1 MQRSR
6 TELFASETGG
16 YDLVIH
22 LDEKPPLDHIET
34 VAGSRTE
41 FWVDYEIADTRKAR
55 AKQRR
60 LFFALLNDIV
70 AWYHD
75 PIKDFLKELFY
86 TQFEIMHDGK
96 SISLSDD
103 TTSSVTDANDLLD
116 CVIDFMFDWHVEF
129 KEGYKMLTKDESFYL
144 YQCCRHRRC
153 FECGKRAQ
161 IHHIETIGLGGNR
174 LKVDHTKRHLMAL
187 CASHHGEIEQI
198 GRTAFS
204 EKYHIP
210 VDGIKLDRE
219 TLEKIGVRG
228 NYDTETGQEVGTIK

>member
-1 MQRSR
+1 MQRER

-41 FWVDYEIADTRKAR
+41 FWTDFEIADTRKAR

-60 LFFALLNDIV
+60 LFFALLHDIV
-70 AWYHD
+70 VD
-75 PIKDFLKELFY
+75 KVVPEEFLKEMFY
-86 TQFEIMHDGK
+86 TQFEVRHAGK
-96 SISLSDD
+96 SISLADN

-116 CVIDFMFDWHVEF
+116 CVIDFMFEWNVPF
-129 KEGYKMLTKDESFYL
+129 KEGYEMLDKSESIYL

-153 FECGKRAQ
+153 FECGRYADM
-161 IHHIETIGLGGNR
+161 HHIEAVGSGNNR
-174 LKVDHTKRHLMAL
+174 NKIDHTKRHFMAL
-187 CASHHGEIEQI
+187 CRSHHSEIEQI